1 MASHWYALAAWD
13 AIKAAEALRG
23 VCVAYTPCE
32 TVERR
37 KGNKPKVK
45 LCRPVFVGYL
55 FVFCE
60 PEAFGTILG
69 AGEVHDFVRYTTNA
83 GVREPLRLH
92 ADALVPI
99 LLAEA
104 FGALDYTKTPP
115 VFKPERGDKVKIKSG
130 KWSGFLARVL
140 SVSKRKA
147 IVETQWCKL
156 EVEPEHLEAAA

>member
-1 MASHWYALAAWD
+1 MSEWYAISAWD
-13 AIKAAEALRG
+13 ALKAQEALRG
-23 VCVAYTPCE
+23 VCLTYCPCE
-32 TVERR
+32 TLERR
-37 KGNKPKVK
+37 RGNKPKVRFT
-45 LCRPVFVGYL
+45 RPMLPGYL
-55 FVFCE
+55 FVRCDVDADE
-60 PEAFGTILG
+60 ENILG
-69 AGEVHDFVRYTTNA
+69 AAEVHDFLRYTRQD
-83 GVREPLRLH
+83 GVRKPLRMH

-115 VFKPERGDKVKIKSG
+115 AFRPERGDKVKIKSG
-130 KWSGFLARVL
+130 KWTGYFARVI